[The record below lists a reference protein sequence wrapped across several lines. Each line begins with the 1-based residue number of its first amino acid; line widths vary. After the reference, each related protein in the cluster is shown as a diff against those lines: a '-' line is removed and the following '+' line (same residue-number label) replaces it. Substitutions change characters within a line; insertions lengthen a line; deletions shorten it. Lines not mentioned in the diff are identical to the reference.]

1 MVHLVLEIFS
11 TFIFEGLCYGVGW
24 GILNLVGVKRP
35 EQNETLCGII
45 GILFWVILGRI
56 VWFLLSK

>member
-24 GILNLVGVKRP
+24 GILNLVGVKR
-35 EQNETLCGII
+35 
-45 GILFWVILGRI
+45 
-56 VWFLLSK
+56 LSRMRRYVA